1 MNKKVII
8 NIFFY
13 LLVAAIALVVLFPFL
28 WMLASSFKTQVDII
42 SWPPKFIFSPT
53 LQNYQKVFGEQ
64 DFLKYFLNSTIVG
77 SLAVGLS
84 LVLGLPAAY
93 SISRYAQKKLA
104 VFILLARLMPG
115 ISFLMPWYIIF
126 SRLNLMDSYVALVL
140 SHMLITLPIVVWIM
154 STYFNSIPR
163 EMEESAMV
171 DGATRQ
177 YAFWAIILPLSGPG
191 IITATTLSFIFSW
204 NNFMFSQVLSM
215 EKTKTL
221 PIAVYNFVSY
231 AEVDWGGVMAAAVA
245 IMAPAIILT
254 MICQKYVVKGLT
266 MGGGISQPFF
276 KPVAQELSGA
286 IEAGFHGFWSGA
298 QDRRRFGHAAVFPFA
313 EDNGFAQFLGQRPD
327 GLAHGGRAL
336 AGQRGLVR
344 GRGICRQRAA
354 QRLPGFRIFRV
365 QRDIRVPRA
374 PAKMVAREVRGNRE
388 QPGGKFFAGAVAFG
402 RLEDPHKRLLRQI
415 IRVLFVA
422 RHAAKKMKHRGGV
435 AGHQIVQRRVVA
447 RLQLHHVRPVERVRI
462 SAGDAHDRFRPTWI
476 VPSARDCRASVASFP
491 PDSAGPVPAASP
503 G

>member
-1 MNKKVII
+1 MNKKFTT
-8 NIFFY
+8 NIFLY
-13 LLVAAIALVVLFPFL
+13 LLVVAIVLVVLFPFL

-53 LQNYQKVFGEQ
+53 LQNYHKVFGEQ

-77 SLAVGLS
+77 SFAVGLS

-140 SHMLITLPIVVWIM
+140 SHMLIALPIVVWIM

-177 YAFWAIILPLSGPG
+177 CAFWAIILPLSGPG

-254 MICQKYVVKGLT
+254 MIFQKYVVKGLT
-266 MGGGISQPFF
+266 MG
-276 KPVAQELSGA
+276 
-286 IEAGFHGFWSGA
+286 
-298 QDRRRFGHAAVFPFA
+298 AVK
-313 EDNGFAQFLGQRPD
+313 G
-327 GLAHGGRAL
+327 
-336 AGQRGLVR
+336 
-344 GRGICRQRAA
+344 
-354 QRLPGFRIFRV
+354 
-365 QRDIRVPRA
+365 
-374 PAKMVAREVRGNRE
+374 
-388 QPGGKFFAGAVAFG
+388 
-402 RLEDPHKRLLRQI
+402 
-415 IRVLFVA
+415 
-422 RHAAKKMKHRGGV
+422 
-435 AGHQIVQRRVVA
+435 
-447 RLQLHHVRPVERVRI
+447 
-462 SAGDAHDRFRPTWI
+462 
-476 VPSARDCRASVASFP
+476 
-491 PDSAGPVPAASP
+491 
-503 G
+503 